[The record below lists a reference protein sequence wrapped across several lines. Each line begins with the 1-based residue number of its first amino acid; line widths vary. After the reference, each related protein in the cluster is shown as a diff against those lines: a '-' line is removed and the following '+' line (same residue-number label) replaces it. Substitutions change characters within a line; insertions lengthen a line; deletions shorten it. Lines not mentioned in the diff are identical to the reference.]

1 MVVGTLKRRR
11 IFTAMHKNI
20 TFKLTLLALVVPLLL
35 GGCITF
41 TTPSTVSTPATGT
54 IPSTAASLPAIQF
67 SVNPTSITPKGT
79 AILSWN
85 VTNASTVVIDQG
97 IGQVAQSGTRAV
109 SPDIPM
115 IYTLTATNAA
125 GSATGTVALS
135 VSPGLPPNSSG
146 GPYFKDWLGSKYTL
160 EYHYPWCS
168 IAQNIPQP
176 SRIWFDTTME
186 AQTAG
191 YHPCPVCNPPR

>member
-1 MVVGTLKRRR
+1 MC
-11 IFTAMHKNI
+11 KNSTI
-20 TFKLTLLALVVPLLL
+20 RLTLLTLAIPLLL

-41 TTPSTVSTPATGT
+41 TAPSTISTPATST
-54 IPSTAASLPAIQF
+54 TPSTAASLPVIQF
-67 SVNPTSITPKGT
+67 SVNPTNITLKGT

-85 VTNASTVVIDQG
+85 VANATTVVIDQG
-97 IGQVAQSGTRAV
+97 IGQVALSGSRAV
-109 SPDIPM
+109 SPDIPV
-115 IYTLTATNAA
+115 IYTLTAANAA
-125 GSATGTVALS
+125 GSVISTVALA

-146 GPYFKDWLGSKYTL
+146 GNYPKDWLGSTYTL

-186 AQTAG
+186 AQAAG
-191 YHPCPVCNPPR
+191 YHPCPVCKPPR